1 MLQCSKRL
9 LRAFI
14 RRSSLDLG
22 RSQGRSFFMSVQLD
36 IAISTKINGTFS
48 HLNGAGHVQRAVGA
62 VPTAQDVPSSPLK
75 RHTDQDVTDQDVAPV
90 MPVTSVMA
98 GRAWWWDMFTHYAW
112 MGGVITNAALRG
124 MSR

>member
-14 RRSSLDLG
+14 RRSSLDSG

-36 IAISTKINGTFS
+36 IAISTKTNGTFS
-48 HLNGAGHVQRAVGA
+48 HPNGAGHVQRAVGA

-75 RHTDQDVTDQDVAPV
+75 RHTVMGQDVTPIR
-90 MPVTSVMA
+90 TSLIRTSHRLCLSHLPWLGVC
-98 GRAWWWDMFTHYAW
+98 
-112 MGGVITNAALRG
+112 GGGIC
-124 MSR
+124 